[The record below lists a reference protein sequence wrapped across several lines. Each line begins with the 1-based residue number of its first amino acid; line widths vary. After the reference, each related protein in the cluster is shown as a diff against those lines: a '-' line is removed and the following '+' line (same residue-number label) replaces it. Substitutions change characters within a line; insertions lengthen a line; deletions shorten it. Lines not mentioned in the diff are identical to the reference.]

1 MDNTSRICMRIRLD
15 GAKEYIRKMRAI
27 KAAIRDVRREV
38 EQLNESLEKNT
49 KLLNNYTDSISNEP
63 LQ

>member
-1 MDNTSRICMRIRLD
+1 MRIRLD